1 MRRLLLTQVYT
12 SGASIKR
19 TPARN
24 EFMTRLRCKVN
35 SWIVFAFVY
44 VPFLTIVWKDVKD
57 LHHWWEKGTR
67 AT

>member
-1 MRRLLLTQVYT
+1 
-12 SGASIKR
+12 
-19 TPARN
+19 
-24 EFMTRLRCKVN
+24 MTRLRCKVN